1 MPPNHDKVSV
11 RNGGGSGSC
20 STWCKSSN
28 VYSMSMPV
36 GGTMKMQKRSRIYL
50 RITVAAMMVKEMV
63 AAMMVKE
70 MVAAMMVK
78 EAVAK

>member
-1 MPPNHDKVSV
+1 
-11 RNGGGSGSC
+11 
-20 STWCKSSN
+20 
-28 VYSMSMPV
+28 MSMPV